1 MSVHYLLD
9 DDNGVKC
16 EFNHDPMQLSL
27 SIFLCV
33 GLVVSYLPQHY
44 RIIANKTSEGISAW
58 FLLLGVISS
67 TSSLLNIIL
76 LQWEIIVCCQELST
90 GRCLES
96 VIGVFQIG
104 FQWTGFTIVFILF
117 LLYFPEHRKR
127 APHLPHSLHLD
138 LPGPTT
144 RSEEWRVSLG
154 VAIACALHL
163 ILSVAISA
171 YLLVS
176 DGRQRTAYWAGFLG
190 VSSMILAAFQYMPQI
205 WKTWKRKAVGAL
217 SIPMMMLQTPGSALF
232 VYTLATAKDTNWT
245 TWITYA
251 VTGMLQGLLLI
262 MCIVWHY
269 RAQRLGVD
277 DIHAAPGTAA
287 AEEEEREEDEQ
298 PTERSRLLAA
308 ERT

>member
-1 MSVHYLLD
+1 MPPLPHHRQQNQRGYQRLVSPPWRHLLHFESAQHHLAAMGDHSV
-9 DDNGVKC
+9 
-16 EFNHDPMQLSL
+16 LS
-27 SIFLCV
+27 
-33 GLVVSYLPQHY
+33 
-44 RIIANKTSEGISAW
+44 R
-58 FLLLGVISS
+58 
-67 TSSLLNIIL
+67 
-76 LQWEIIVCCQELST
+76 
-90 GRCLES
+90 GRLCLES

-176 DGRQRTAYWAGFLG
+176 DDRQRTAYWAGFLG

-205 WKTWKRKAVGAL
+205 WKTWKRKGRFAMEKTVCDNAEG
-217 SIPMMMLQTPGSALF
+217 
-232 VYTLATAKDTNWT
+232 
-245 TWITYA
+245 
-251 VTGMLQGLLLI
+251 QGGG
-262 MCIVWHY
+262 
-269 RAQRLGVD
+269 LGVGE
-277 DIHAAPGTAA
+277 AAMARLYLLDANVTDS
-287 AEEEEREEDEQ
+287 EEISPSIWPSDNIKSHNFCESLSKPHR
-298 PTERSRLLAA
+298 PSAPSVFR
-308 ERT
+308 